1 MSKKRKRT
9 GRCAAERARRASTGQ
24 VRAAGRDGVL
34 WRQTAEEA
42 TLAAKPRYNGYAC
55 GHGAHGDAKYSRA
68 KAKRAWR
75 AQIGRE
81 GASRGSFLFLA
92 YCGKFGAV
100 PNMKAVRVRTTSYTE
115 REIPVQN

>member
-1 MSKKRKRT
+1 MSKKRKRRSAPSGT
-9 GRCAAERARRASTGQ
+9 
-24 VRAAGRDGVL
+24 VV

-100 PNMKAVRVRTTSYTE
+100 PNMKAARVRTTSYTE

>member
-9 GRCAAERARRASTGQ
+9 GRCAVERARRAATRQ
-24 VRAAGRDGVL
+24 ARTAGRDGVL

-81 GASRGSFLFLA
+81 GASRGSFLF
-92 YCGKFGAV
+92 FGVLWQVWGSSQHEGRASADYF
-100 PNMKAVRVRTTSYTE
+100 MH
-115 REIPVQN
+115 